1 MPEER
6 VLEPE
11 EPREA
16 NALLLLALQHILAIR
31 ARPRDR
37 RRSVPPSPFEKDRVA
52 QRPLDTRAC
61 EQRGLF
67 ILPYCP
73 RFVLVRTP

>member
-16 NALLLLALQHILAIR
+16 NALLLLALQRILAIR

-37 RRSVPPSPFEKDRVA
+37 RRSVPPSPFNFLGVTE
-52 QRPLDTRAC
+52 PLYF
-61 EQRGLF
+61 QGFL
-67 ILPYCP
+67 I
-73 RFVLVRTP
+73 

>member
-16 NALLLLALQHILAIR
+16 NALLLLALQRILAIR

-37 RRSVPPSPFEKDRVA
+37 RRSVPPSPLVFFVVWV
-52 QRPLDTRAC
+52 
-61 EQRGLF
+61 
-67 ILPYCP
+67 
-73 RFVLVRTP
+73 RF